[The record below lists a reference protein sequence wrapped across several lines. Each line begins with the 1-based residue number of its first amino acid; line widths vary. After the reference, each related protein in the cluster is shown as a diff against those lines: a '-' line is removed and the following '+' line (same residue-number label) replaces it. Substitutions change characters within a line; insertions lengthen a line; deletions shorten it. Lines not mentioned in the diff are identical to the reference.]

1 MIKYFIILLLPLYSF
16 SQPVVNAGT
25 DKNVPAFGTVNGNNS
40 STDTITANQTY
51 LDGSKSTGGGFAITS
66 ITWSKIS
73 GPSGAIDT
81 IYKPNS
87 LNAVAARFNKVGTY
101 QYKLT
106 ITNSN
111 AQTASDTVVMTA
123 TKSPPLIQPAGG
135 LKVKAISCG
144 EYHTN
149 YLASDGQIYQRVFNG
164 SAKMLGMYGFL
175 GGVKTMAGGQYWSNL
190 VDSNGW
196 FCIIP
201 HNVYVN
207 ELVWIPRDSTGA
219 LFDSITY
226 SASYIS
232 TDFALRNGNLYV
244 YGQDRL
250 GWYGP
255 LGTPITKPLAVP
267 MPPGGRFYT
276 KICIGEGGVEG
287 LANDGTVWVHGV
299 GNKNPV
305 QRTLPR
311 AAIDIWENR
320 KGTFVAIIPD
330 ALQPTTSGWP
340 FVWGLVRYAGNPAG
354 GTSTTPTD
362 YRTTWKMTV
371 PIKSIASSDESI
383 SVIDTTNHLFS
394 IGWNGQGEVGTGYE
408 LVNKSDLYQPWYAS
422 DWLTGPYVDS
432 CSPITPSGHTIKYVS
447 GGNAFGF
454 YKYAIDERD
463 SCWSWGRNKSF
474 DGGNGKAMADGG
486 SARPNGLDILSPT
499 QVSPLYA
506 AVDQRTFVLGSA
518 NAGSNQSITGSSVSL
533 SGISTA
539 TTFYTKSS
547 VVWTRLNGPNTPT
560 ITSPASDATTVT
572 GLITGTYN
580 FIYKMIDNNTGQVAD
595 TMQVIVNNTTPPVV
609 TITPSTQTIYFPTV
623 AHLAGSASTSG
634 GATIVSWTWSRRS
647 GPTTF
652 SFTTPNSQNT
662 NVTFTDEGTYVFN
675 LDVLDSNGN
684 TGTQQATVIVLPGQY
699 IRLNTFRAFRK
710 G

>member
-1 MIKYFIILLLPLYSF
+1 MA
-16 SQPVVNAGT
+16 QPVVNAGP
-25 DKNVPAFGTVNGNNS
+25 DRIIPAMGTVNGNNS
-40 STDTITANQTY
+40 SKDTITANQAF

-123 TKSPPLIQPAGG
+123 TKSPPLIQPAAA

-149 YLASDGQIYQRVFNG
+149 YLATDGQIYQRVFNG

-175 GGVKTMAGGQYWSNL
+175 GGVKTMAGGQYWSSL

-207 ELVWIPRDSTGA
+207 ELVWVPRDSTGA

-226 SASYIS
+226 SCSYIS
-232 TDFALRNGNLYV
+232 TDFMLRNGNLYV
-244 YGQDRL
+244 YGQDRF

-255 LGTPITKPLAVP
+255 LGTAITKPLAVP
-267 MPPGGRFYT
+267 MPSGKTYS
-276 KICIGEGGVEG
+276 KICVGEGGILG
-287 LANDGTVWVHGV
+287 LATDGTIWVHGV
-299 GNKNPV
+299 GNKTPV
-305 QRTLPR
+305 QRTVPR

-320 KGTFVAIIPD
+320 KGTFVAIVPD
-330 ALQPTTSGWP
+330 AAQPTTSGWP
-340 FVWGLVRYAGNPAG
+340 FVWGLVRYAGNTGG

-362 YRTTWKMTV
+362 YRTTWKITI
-371 PIKSIASSDESI
+371 PIKSIISSDESI
-383 SVIDTTNHLFS
+383 SITDTTDHLFS
-394 IGWNGQGEVGTGYE
+394 IGWNGQAEVGTGYE
-408 LVNKSDLYQPWYAS
+408 LVNKADLYSPWYAS

-432 CSPITPSGHTIKYVS
+432 CSPITPAGHTIKYIS

-499 QVSPLYA
+499 AVSPLYA

-518 NAGSNQSITGSSVSL
+518 NAGPNQSITSSSVSL
-533 SGISTA
+533 SGSSTA
-539 TTFYTKSS
+539 TTFYSKSS
-547 VVWTRLNGPNTPT
+547 VIWTQQSGPNTGT
-560 ITSPASDATTVT
+560 ITTSAADNTTVT
-572 GLITGTYN
+572 GLITGTYK

-595 TMQVIVNNTTPPVV
+595 TVQVIVNNTAPPVV
-609 TITPSTQTIYFPTV
+609 TITPASQTIQLPTNSV
-623 AHLAGSASTSG
+623 SLTGSAVTSG
-634 GATIVSWTWSRRS
+634 GATVVSWTYSRRS

-652 SFTTPNSQNT
+652 SFGTPNVQNT
-662 NVTFTDEGTYVFN
+662 TVTFTGPGTYVFN

-684 TGTQQATVIVLPGQY
+684 TGTQQATVIVIDYSRVVFPVGC
-699 IRLNTFRAFRK
+699 IIIAN
-710 G
+710 